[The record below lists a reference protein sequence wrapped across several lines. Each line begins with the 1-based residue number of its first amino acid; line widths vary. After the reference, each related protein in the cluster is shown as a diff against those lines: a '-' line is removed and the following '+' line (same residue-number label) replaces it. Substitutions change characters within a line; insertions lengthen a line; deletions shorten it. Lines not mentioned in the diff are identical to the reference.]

1 MFSDVDASGLVVE
14 YFITGATGFIGG
26 HVAHQLLDDGHD
38 VVALVRTPSS
48 AEDLEAA
55 GATVRKGDITQKET
69 LRDPMEGVDGV
80 FHIAGWYDVGA
91 PDPSAGERINVAG
104 TRNVLD
110 VMDALDVPKGV
121 YTSTLAVNSDTGG
134 EVVDEDYYYAG
145 PHLTAYDRTKW
156 TAHYE
161 VVEPVVADGLPLVT
175 VMPGLVYG
183 PGDTSVFGDA
193 LRDFLRGDLPLLPR
207 EVAYSPGHVED
218 IARAHVLA
226 MERGTTGEE
235 YIIGG
240 EPTTLVDLFDIVA
253 DIAGRAPPRAV
264 SPALFG
270 TLAPIAGVLER
281 VATLPKDYRAERL
294 RVLAGVTYLG
304 DNSKARD
311 ELGLEHRPLRAG
323 LEETV
328 AHERARLAR

>member
-1 MFSDVDASGLVVE
+1 ME
-14 YFITGATGFIGG
+14 YFLTGATGFIGG

-38 VVALVRTPSS
+38 IIALARTPSS

-55 GATVRKGDITQKET
+55 GATVVEGDITEKET

-80 FHIAGWYDVGA
+80 FHVAGWYDVGVT
-91 PDPSAGERINVAG
+91 DPSLGERINVRG
-104 TRNVLD
+104 TRNVLE

-134 EVVDEDYYYAG
+134 KVVDEDYYYPG

-156 TAHYE
+156 KAHYE
-161 VVEPVVADGLPLVT
+161 VVEPMVEDGLPLVT

-183 PGDTSVFGDA
+183 PDDTSVFGDA
-193 LRDFLRGDLPLLPR
+193 LRDFLRGDLPIIPR
-207 EVAYSPGHVED
+207 KVAYSPGHVED

-226 MERGTTGEE
+226 MEEGTQGEE

-240 EPTTLVDLFDIVA
+240 DPTTLVDLFGIVA
-253 DIAGRAPPRAV
+253 AIADRAPPRAI

-270 TLAPIAGVLER
+270 ALAPIADFLER
-281 VATLPKDYRAERL
+281 VVTLPKDYRAESL

-304 DNSKARD
+304 DNSKATD
-311 ELGLEHRPLRAG
+311 ELGLEHRPLQTG
-323 LEETV
+323 LEQTV
-328 AHERARLAR
+328 AHEQAQLSRDG